1 MIPEAVKTTDIREAN
16 LCNNW
21 NGIFV
26 VMAIAR
32 QKALF
37 SWGAKH
43 TIAINVNER
52 YLHISL
58 GEWAPNNWQQ

>member
-1 MIPEAVKTTDIREAN
+1 MVSKAVHTTNIKMAN
-16 LCNNW
+16 FCNNCYS
-21 NGIFV
+21 IFI
-26 VMAIAR
+26 IAATAG

-37 SWGAKH
+37 SGAKH
-43 TIAINVNER
+43 TIAINVNEG